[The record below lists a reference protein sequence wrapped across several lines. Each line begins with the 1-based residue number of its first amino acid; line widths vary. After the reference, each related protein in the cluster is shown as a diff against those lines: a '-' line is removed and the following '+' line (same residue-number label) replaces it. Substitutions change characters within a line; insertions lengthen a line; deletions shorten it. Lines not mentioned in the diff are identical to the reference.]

1 MESNPSFGSNQQ
13 AGEQVPEYDELAQI
27 KKEGAEV
34 LKKGW
39 SYLSWGASKV
49 KQKADQTGV
58 SAKVSNAAS
67 VIKQKADEHGVTEK
81 ARIAA
86 EKAKIAARNAADYTK
101 ESAKSVK
108 QTAEEGK
115 LQEKTSEKAQ

>member
-1 MESNPSFGSNQQ
+1 M
-13 AGEQVPEYDELAQI
+13 
-27 KKEGAEV
+27 
-34 LKKGW
+34 
-39 SYLSWGASKV
+39 
-49 KQKADQTGV
+49 